1 MTTYK
6 TTEYRQLWLN
16 NEGTMIYPAPIPPTL
31 PHPTECAA
39 PSDADLEADGWVKVA
54 EYTGT
59 ATQITMPIMSKELEN
74 VGKGWDFLGQAL
86 SMQTSHMPIDAALWD
101 NSSLD

>member
-1 MTTYK
+1 MTTYH

-16 NEGTMIYPAPIPPTL
+16 STGTMIYPAPIPPTL

-39 PSDADLEADGWVKVA
+39 PPDAELEADGWMKVS

-59 ATQITMPIMSKELEN
+59 ATLITMPIMSKELDEVDQDWN
-74 VGKGWDFLGQAL
+74 FLDK
-86 SMQTSHMPIDAALWD
+86 T
-101 NSSLD
+101 